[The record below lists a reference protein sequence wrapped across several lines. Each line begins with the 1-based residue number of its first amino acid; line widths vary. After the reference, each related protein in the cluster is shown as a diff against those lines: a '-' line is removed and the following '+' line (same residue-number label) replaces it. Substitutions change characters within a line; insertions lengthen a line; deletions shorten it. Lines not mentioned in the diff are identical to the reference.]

1 LTGGTALAR
10 SAAAITLADMIG
22 SMGAVIAYMDGVGGC
37 DLPGQPWNFIG
48 QRQEGLAFRTGE
60 AAARMFAQ
68 EKKHKSENQTE
79 TDGEGERNDGH
90 GI

>member
-1 LTGGTALAR
+1 LTGGTALAPG
-10 SAAAITLADMIG
+10 AAAITLADMIG
-22 SMGAVIAYMDGVGGC
+22 FMGAFIACMDSVGGC
-37 DLPGQPWNFIG
+37 DLPGQTWNFIG

-60 AAARMFAQ
+60 AAPRMFTQ